1 MSNIVDLRI
10 RNEIETEAAAWIVQL
25 HGKKPTEKDL
35 RALGDWM
42 NRSPYHREAIG
53 RLAAVWD
60 DANALTALLEEAQHA
75 PHRTPRLVWRVPRP
89 LAAAFGAAAA
99 LGLALA
105 GSYAQTPATVARGK
119 DIAERV
125 CAGCHAID
133 GRQGSTVMGAD
144 VPSFR
149 ALADRPYRTP
159 ESLQAYIMTPRHPMP
174 AIPLELNEIRD
185 VVDYIRSLN

>member
-1 MSNIVDLRI
+1 MNTSRKALCTLPV
-10 RNEIETEAAAWIVQL
+10 AA
-25 HGKKPTEKDL
+25 T
-35 RALGDWM
+35 
-42 NRSPYHREAIG
+42 
-53 RLAAVWD
+53 
-60 DANALTALLEEAQHA
+60 
-75 PHRTPRLVWRVPRP
+75 
-89 LAAAFGAAAA
+89 

-133 GRQGSTVMGAD
+133 GRQGGTVMGAD

-185 VVDYIRSLN
+185 VVDYIQSLK